1 MKQHLS
7 NFKHIFM
14 TLAFMLTFSA
24 SAYAFNVNFTQN
36 NQNYNTPITLTSSDY
51 TINITGIEAGW
62 TCTFSSSISIPS
74 SSFYFTINKNGNGKL
89 ILNFTCTYDL
99 RASLVVNQGTVQ
111 INKQLSG
118 LSITGTAIEVKSGA
132 TFRVEAPHATIIPN
146 GIYGAGN
153 VRFYCTTGTGDQII
167 TYTGANAIT
176 GTTTVEKGILCIGA
190 NTQQGSVGGNIVLD
204 NANTSVAFHHNTAH
218 TYNGVISGAGTVLKY
233 TDNNTLT
240 FTKVQTYTGPTYI
253 GGGTL
258 ALTLADALYSS
269 SHIYLTQATSKF
281 SFSNFQRI
289 KNLTSTQA
297 NAEIILSGT
306 GATLIVGSPN
316 GTDGGGTY
324 AGKFTGAGRV
334 WKDGSAILTLSGSS
348 TYSGETGIYWG
359 TVVFSSGSLGTGDI
373 YFRGTANSTLRW
385 AAGNTKDISGRIKS
399 DVPACPITFDV
410 GTNTVFFNSSLP
422 STITGKITKA
432 GTGKLDICAAQNF
445 SSEIVVAAGTFIVS
459 NDGTSL
465 FTGSIANTS
474 GVTVNAGA
482 TFEYWVSGAS
492 TSVTFSKGISGK
504 GNFTK
509 SKDGTL
515 TLSSNNTYEG
525 KTTISGGTLATSSY
539 NVTNKY
545 SSLSKNTSELSI
557 SSGATLEHTSQEFV
571 PLTISAPI
579 TGAGNLVKKGPSI
592 LTLAGAN
599 TYTGKTTVSAGTL
612 RFGNGTSSSVTGTSE
627 VTIAAGATLRV
638 EGPHG
643 TTLEFPINGAG
654 NLEFSNTTAADG
666 IFLYKGENT
675 ITGTTT
681 VEKGILQIG
690 TNSTT
695 GSVSGNINLANANS
709 GVAFHHTNNHT
720 YSGIISGAG
729 QVLKYTDGMTLTFNK
744 AHTYTGPTYIGGGT
758 LVLTSTGSIQNS
770 SSVTLTQAASRLD
783 LSSGDKTIKGLHS
796 SQTNAEVILGAKT
809 LTIDASAYCSYSGK
823 ISGNGGGIIKKGN
836 TIFDLL
842 GTTNSASGLFS
853 LQQGRVFIASWGG
866 NFTQAAG
873 TMMDIFGVASVGG
886 NLTLNGG
893 EIIMDLNAATPSK
906 LNVMGQVFA
915 SGNTKLTIATGTV
928 TSRPIMQA
936 AGGLTT
942 SSLAFFTLNLSGATG
957 TLAANGT
964 ELLLTATNTDNTP
977 PTPGAGVNGT
987 ADINSA
993 SLSWN
998 AATDNVTPPEN
1009 LRYFVYQSSS
1019 NNLNT
1024 PANCET
1030 NGTLLNAGGTM
1041 NLTSYNV
1048 AGLSPNTTYYFN
1060 VVVSDQAGNKA
1071 AYTTKQLVTSNEPKI
1086 VSVTIS
1092 PNSATLS
1099 PGESK
1104 QFTATVVAVGGASEN
1119 VEWIIT
1125 GNASGTTQISS
1136 GGLLV
1141 VGSDEPPGT
1150 IKVKAVSIFNSSVFD
1165 EVTVTV
1171 KDVGIAST
1179 TLSNQITVY
1188 PNPTTGQLT
1197 IDNRE
1202 LSIKNVEI
1210 YDIVGRKQLSIDC
1223 QLSIEIIDVSN
1234 LSNGTYFLRIQTENG
1249 VVTKKVIK
1257 Q

>member
-1 MKQHLS
+1 MKKLLS
-7 NFKHIFM
+7 NFKNIFM

-24 SAYAFNVNFTQN
+24 SAWAQLNLSDGQVHTASI
-36 NQNYNTPITLTSSDY
+36 NYGSNY
-51 TINITGIEAGW
+51 TITVASGTAYISGQIICTSTGDATLIKAGDGKLVITNDGN
-62 TCTFSSSISIPS
+62 SIKSI
-74 SSFYFTINKNGNGKL
+74 TINKGIFQIGNATGTTQQGKGGWIASGTGTITITSGCFLRFDVPGTVNKTFGHHITGSGTLQYSSEGNNFGYFIGNINCAYKTIQKGAFSFGNGTWVNGFTMDNGNITVNTGGYVGF
-89 ILNFTCTYDL
+89 NF
-99 RASLVVNQGTVQ
+99 AS
-111 INKQLSG
+111 
-118 LSITGTAIEVKSGA
+118 TAA
-132 TFRVEAPHATIIPN
+132 
-146 GIYGAGN
+146 
-153 VRFYCTTGTGDQII
+153 I
-167 TYTGANAIT
+167 TYTGSISGGGN
-176 GTTTVEKGILCIGA
+176 VYVL
-190 NTQQGSVGGNIVLD
+190 NGSV
-204 NANTSVAFHHNTAH
+204 
-218 TYNGVISGAGTVLKY
+218 
-233 TDNNTLT
+233 TLT
-240 FTKVQTYTGPTYI
+240 NNNTYTGKTEI
-253 GGGTL
+253 RNGTL
-258 ALTLADALYSS
+258 ILGQYGKIESS
-269 SHIYLTQATSKF
+269 INVDLSNANAKF
-281 SFSNFQRI
+281 SVSNWHRI
-289 KNLTSTQA
+289 KNLSSTQA
-297 NAEIILSGT
+297 NAEIVLSGT
-306 GATLIVGSPN
+306 GANLCVGSSY
-316 GTDGGGTY
+316 GADGGGTY
-324 AGKFTGAGRV
+324 AGKITGAGKFH
-334 WKDGSAILTLSGSS
+334 KDGSATLTLSGSS
-348 TYSGETGIYWG
+348 TYTGETGIYWG
-359 TVVFSSGSLGTGDI
+359 TVVFNANSLGTGDI

-385 AAGNTKDISGRIKS
+385 ADGNTTDISGRIKS
-399 DVPACPITFDV
+399 NSPASPITFDV
-410 GTNTVFFNSSLP
+410 GANNVAFKSSLP
-422 STITGKITKA
+422 PTITGTITKA
-432 GTGKLDICAAQNF
+432 GTGELDICAAQNF

-459 NDGTSL
+459 KSSATYN
-465 FTGSIANTS
+465 GSIPNIS

-482 TFEYWVSGAS
+482 TFKYWVNGTS

-1188 PNPTTGQLT
+1188 PNPTTGQFL